1 MQRRLYLLF
10 YCSFSSCDHTQNF
23 PVSESLYCPLP
34 SVVVYKIDGGK
45 VLKYSNFLLTIFKG
59 NIWYN
64 SCFFFAD
71 RPDTFQL
78 SLSLAYSELTVT
90 CAATGG
96 HPTPELHLYLRG
108 DLQNVTAGHS
118 ALAATPRDGRPGIVA
133 SLRTVFRLAQLGDS
147 ERISCVLRLP
157 RTNFSLGRTELFHK
171 YPTKYPA
178 RFLSLPYTSRAAVG
192 GGSVKNFHRLD
203 AWMPILFIVFYS
215 WRKSLWWWKKRLIN
229 YQLLISNPDSKKCK
243 LLLRLRC
250 LDASMYI

>member
-1 MQRRLYLLF
+1 VIHSIDQRCGFLKRT
-10 YCSFSSCDHTQNF
+10 SQVT
-23 PVSESLYCPLP
+23 
-34 SVVVYKIDGGK
+34 VV
-45 VLKYSNFLLTIFKG
+45 FL
-59 NIWYN
+59 
-64 SCFFFAD
+64 FAD

-118 ALAATPRDGRPGIVA
+118 AVSATPRDGRPGVVA

-178 RFLSLPYTSRAAVG
+178 RFLSLPYTSRATAVEG
-192 GGSVKNFHRLD
+192 GPVKNFNRLD
-203 AWMPILFIVFYS
+203 AWMPFLFIVFYS
-215 WRKSLWWWKKRLIN
+215 WRKSL
-229 YQLLISNPDSKKCK
+229 
-243 LLLRLRC
+243 
-250 LDASMYI
+250 